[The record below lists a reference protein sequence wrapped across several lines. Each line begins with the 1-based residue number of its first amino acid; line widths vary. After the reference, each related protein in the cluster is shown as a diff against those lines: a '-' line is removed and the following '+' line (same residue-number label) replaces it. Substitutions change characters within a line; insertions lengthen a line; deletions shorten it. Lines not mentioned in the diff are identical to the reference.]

1 MHFKIDGPLDPMVMF
16 GGGAG
21 GKKFG
26 KWVLFPKYQWK
37 ATAKTRTVFG
47 FLAQFLFKKK
57 AISIKL
63 NDLTSSS
70 NIELQLKFFYE
81 FIIHLDHKWDY
92 YGESNLSDHNQRG
105 RQQRV
110 EQKDKKGQKRKP
122 IQC

>member
-1 MHFKIDGPLDPMVMF
+1 MHFKIDGPTDPMVMC
-16 GGGAG
+16 GGGG
-21 GKKFG
+21 GRNLASGSCSQNING
-26 KWVLFPKYQWK
+26 KQLQNPEQFSAFWHNF
-37 ATAKTRTVFG
+37 
-47 FLAQFLFKKK
+47 FLKNK

-81 FIIHLDHKWDY
+81 FIIHLDHKWGY
-92 YGESNLSDHNQRG
+92 YGESNLSNHNQRG

-110 EQKDKKGQKRKP
+110 ERKDKKGQKRKP